1 MMEQARLLRHFPS
14 TRTNRRYVG
23 PYEENVDK
31 NNAATTLAELNE
43 KTKESNCVVM
53 APFGS
58 EKL

>member
-1 MMEQARLLRHFPS
+1 LAKELALTAPD
-14 TRTNRRYVG
+14 TTA
-23 PYEENVDK
+23 K
-31 NNAATTLAELNE
+31 KNAATTLVELNE